1 MTTTTQLISN
11 YTATLSP
18 SVWNEVQNFV
28 RGTVAS
34 LYSDA
39 HPYRVAEHA
48 LAAMAGFAD
57 WLVFTGAGTPNAS
70 SMRADLIDTYTAFRK
85 SEVSP
90 AVSERE
96 RKLLRTLAGISN
108 SAEQRHHSTNA
119 SATVPYTTEEQ
130 GAFRRWAESQPSRL
144 RHDLATT
151 LLALGLGCGL
161 SISEMVNVRSGDVHT
176 LSDGLV
182 GVRVGQ
188 RLVPAVL
195 EWAEELESVIGN
207 RPEDYLLR
215 PNAPSRTVASL
226 KEALKRFP
234 RPAPSTQ
241 RMRASWLLAHVE
253 AGTPIHVLID
263 AAGVSSPDV
272 LRRVLPFAAP
282 VAADDYVKALRLG
295 GEVVR

>member
-1 MTTTTQLISN
+1 MTTTTRLISN

-18 SVWNEVQNFV
+18 SVWNEVQGFV
-28 RGTVAS
+28 RSTVAS

-57 WLVFTGAGTPNAS
+57 WLVFTGAGAPEAS
-70 SMRADLIDTYTAFRK
+70 SMRADLIDSYTAFRK

-108 SAEQRHHSTNA
+108 AVEQRNHSTNA
-119 SATVPYTTEEQ
+119 SAAVPYTADEQ
-130 GAFRRWAESQPSRL
+130 AAFRRWAESQPSQL
-144 RHDLATT
+144 RGHLATT

-161 SISEMVNVRSGDVHT
+161 NISEMVNVRNGDVHT

-195 EWAEELESVIGN
+195 EWADELQSVTGD
-207 RPEDYLLR
+207 EDADYLLR
-215 PNAPSRTVASL
+215 PHAPSRTVASL
-226 KEALKRFP
+226 KESLRRFT

-253 AGTPIHVLID
+253 AGTPVHVLID
-263 AAGVSSPDV
+263 AAGVSSSDV

-282 VAADDYVKALRLG
+282 VAEDDYVRALRLG